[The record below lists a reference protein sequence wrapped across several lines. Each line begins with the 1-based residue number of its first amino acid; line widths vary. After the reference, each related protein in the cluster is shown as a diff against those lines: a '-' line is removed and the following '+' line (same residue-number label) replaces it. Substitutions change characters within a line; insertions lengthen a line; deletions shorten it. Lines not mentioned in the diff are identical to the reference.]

1 VPDANSELRRTFR
14 RLSDAVATKQAE
26 CLGLEKHPE
35 KTFIGRVERGF
46 DFLGYHFSKAGLSVA
61 KQTVINFIQKASPLY
76 EQGRCTPPGVSPAEM
91 YARRWLAWVTGGF
104 TRKSNGGYDEQPAPL
119 CRSIMQLRE
128 QPNGSCL
135 FCGEHAT
142 KQANHRLPK

>member
-1 VPDANSELRRTFR
+1 ML
-14 RLSDAVATKQAE
+14 
-26 CLGLEKHPE
+26 
-35 KTFIGRVERGF
+35 
-46 DFLGYHFSKAGLSVA
+46 
-61 KQTVINFIQKASPLY
+61 
-76 EQGRCTPPGVSPAEM
+76 PPGRDINVRVFPALLQDKREVLT
-91 YARRWLAWVTGGF
+91 ATSRQA
-104 TRKSNGGYDEQPAPL
+104 PAPL